1 MLTVKNLRKTYNFQ
15 GERKLIFNNL
25 NFTIKDGESVAF
37 LGRNG
42 TGKST
47 LIRILAGCETYDSG
61 LIKTNQRISWP
72 IALSGGFQ
80 GSLTGRENIV
90 FICKVFHGYRED
102 IIRSKINFVKKF
114 ADIGPY
120 FDRPYNF
127 YSSGMRSRLA
137 FGLSMAFNF
146 DIYLLDEITAVGD
159 IEFKKKCKIAIEEK
173 IKNNSTFISVS
184 NSMIALDYVNKV
196 FIIHNG
202 KITKF
207 EDPKEGYNKY
217 MKMSKVKIK

>member
-1 MLTVKNLRKTYNFQ
+1 MLIVKNLRKTYNLEGQ
-15 GERKLIFNNL
+15 RKLIFNNL
-25 NFTIKDGESVAF
+25 NFTINEGESVAF

-47 LIRILAGCETYDSG
+47 LIRILAGCESYDSG

-72 IALSGGFQ
+72 IALTGGFQ
-80 GSLTGRENIV
+80 GSLTGRENVV
-90 FICKVFHGYRED
+90 FICKIFHGSRED
-102 IIRSKINFVKKF
+102 IIRSKISYVKKF

-120 FDRPYNF
+120 FDRPYKL

-137 FGLSMAFNF
+137 FSLSMAFKF

-173 IKNNSTFISVS
+173 LKKNSSFISVS
-184 NSMIALDYVNKV
+184 NSMTALDYVNKV
-196 FIIHNG
+196 FLIHKG
-202 KITKF
+202 QIEKF

-217 MKMSKVKIK
+217 IKMSKVKII

>member
-1 MLTVKNLRKTYNFQ
+1 M
-15 GERKLIFNNL
+15 
-25 NFTIKDGESVAF
+25 
-37 LGRNG
+37 GRNG

-47 LIRILAGCETYDSG
+47 LIRILAGCESYDSG

-72 IALSGGFQ
+72 IALTGGFQ
-80 GSLTGRENIV
+80 GSLTGRENVV
-90 FICKVFHGYRED
+90 FICKIFHGSRED
-102 IIRSKINFVKKF
+102 IIRSKISFVKKF

-120 FDRPYNF
+120 FDRPYKL

-137 FGLSMAFNF
+137 FSLSMAFKF

-173 IKNNSTFISVS
+173 LKKNSSFISVS
-184 NSMIALDYVNKV
+184 NSMTALDYVNKV
-196 FIIHNG
+196 FLIHKG
-202 KITKF
+202 QIEKF

-217 MKMSKVKIK
+217 IKMSKVRII

>member
-1 MLTVKNLRKTYNFQ
+1 MLIVKNLRKTYNLEGQ
-15 GERKLIFNNL
+15 RKLIFNNL
-25 NFTIKDGESVAF
+25 NFTINEGESVAF

-47 LIRILAGCETYDSG
+47 LIRILAGCESYDSG

-72 IALSGGFQ
+72 IALTGGFQ
-80 GSLTGRENIV
+80 GSLTGRENVV
-90 FICKVFHGYRED
+90 FICKIFHGSRED
-102 IIRSKINFVKKF
+102 IIRSKISFVKKF

-120 FDRPYNF
+120 FDRPYKL

-137 FGLSMAFNF
+137 FSLSMAFKF

-173 IKNNSTFISVS
+173 LKKNSSFISVS
-184 NSMIALDYVNKV
+184 NSMTALDYVNKV
-196 FIIHNG
+196 FLIHKG
-202 KITKF
+202 QIEKF

-217 MKMSKVKIK
+217 IKMSKVRII